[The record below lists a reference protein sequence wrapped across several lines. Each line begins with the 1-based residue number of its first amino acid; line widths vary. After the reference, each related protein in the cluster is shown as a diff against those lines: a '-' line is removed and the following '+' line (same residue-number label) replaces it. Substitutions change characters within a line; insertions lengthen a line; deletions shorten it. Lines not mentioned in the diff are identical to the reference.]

1 LYFTVGLDRL
11 YKIQKKYRCIPN
23 VISYILLSPVIWKVK
38 MAEDDIAFLL
48 NREEL
53 VELVNKTSIIFI
65 RQVATKLQSAY
76 VLVKGGRAY
85 VSLSSLTR

>member
-53 VELVNKTSIIFI
+53 VELVYKTSIIFI
-65 RQVATKLQSAY
+65 RQVATKLQLAY

-85 VSLSSLTR
+85 VSLSSLMR

>member
-53 VELVNKTSIIFI
+53 VELVYKTSIIFI
-65 RQVATKLQSAY
+65 RQVAMKLQSAY